1 MNTVKLVFVFIADH
15 VFSASLV
22 KFYAWTGI
30 SQIWTFSRFKKL
42 CEYFTMYLISFQVVQ
57 AIVMNI
63 FSAFWG
69 VSITCFAIVYA
80 ATEQPCRSWSLT
92 ATTMQPTYTTWSQEE
107 PSSTSMTTEIS
118 AKWNGRETTEFD
130 YGPLINCLVC
140 MQVLP

>member
-30 SQIWTFSRFKKL
+30 SQIWTFSRFEKL
-42 CEYFTMYLISFQVVQ
+42 CEYLTMYLISFQVVQ

-69 VSITCFAIVYA
+69 VIVACLAIFYT
-80 ATEQPCRSWSLT
+80 ATEQPCRSWSLFT
-92 ATTMQPTYTTWSQEE
+92 TTMQPTCTTWSQEE